1 MSVVPGIEARPAVPR
16 PSRDPDRPKILLVED
31 DREVSRMLVDLLHE
45 AGYAVE
51 VAHEGRQG
59 LRLAAA
65 GTQDVLVVDRGI
77 PAVEG
82 SELIRRLRAWGITT
96 PALLLTA
103 WGTVDDLVEGLDAGA
118 EDYLVKPFQVQE
130 LLARIRA
137 LRRRHR
143 PHAEL
148 LPLGDRSLAVSER
161 RVFGPGRDDVQL
173 SGRECTLL
181 ELLARHPDRTFG
193 RRDLLR
199 DVFDS
204 ADSSSAVDT
213 YVHYLR
219 RKLGREV
226 VRTVHGR
233 GYRMGRA

>member
-1 MSVVPGIEARPAVPR
+1 MSVVRGIETRPAVPG
-16 PSRDPDRPKILLVED
+16 PSPDPDRPNVLLVED
-31 DREVSRMLVDLLHE
+31 DPDVSSMLADLLHE

-51 VAHEGRQG
+51 VAHEGRHG

-77 PAVEG
+77 PSVEG
-82 SELIRRLRAWGITT
+82 SELIRRLRASGVTT

-118 EDYLVKPFQVQE
+118 EDYLVKPFQVAE

-137 LRRRHR
+137 LRRRHLAC
-143 PHAEL
+143 AEL
-148 LPLGDRSLAVSER
+148 VSLGERSLAVSER
-161 RVFGPGRDDVQL
+161 RVFAPGRDDIQL
-173 SGRECTLL
+173 SGRECALL
-181 ELLARHPDRTFG
+181 EVLARHPERTFS
-193 RRDLLR
+193 REDLLR
-199 DVFDS
+199 QVFDS
-204 ADSSSAVDT
+204 ADSGSAVDT

-233 GYRMGRA
+233 GYRMGRG

>member
-1 MSVVPGIEARPAVPR
+1 MSAVPGIEARPAVAD
-16 PSRDPDRPKILLVED
+16 PSREPARPRILLVED
-31 DREVSRMLVDLLHE
+31 DREVTSMLADVLHE

-51 VAHEGRQG
+51 VAHEGRHG

-82 SELIRRLRAWGITT
+82 SELIRRLRDLGVTT

-118 EDYLVKPFQVQE
+118 EDYLVKPFRVQE

-143 PHAEL
+143 AGAER
-148 LPLGDRSLAVSER
+148 LPLGDRSLDVSER
-161 RVFGPGRDDVQL
+161 RVFGPGREDVQL
-173 SGRECTLL
+173 SGREGALL
-181 ELLARHPDRTFG
+181 ELLARNPDRTFT
-193 RRDLLR
+193 RDDLLL

-204 ADSSSAVDT
+204 ADTAGAVDT

-226 VRTVHGR
+226 VRTVRGR